1 MVEVCSGSDRIRL
14 ELTKMAFDPDM
25 TSTTAA
31 ALTSPAA
38 FFAWCLHSVD
48 QDKIPFRA
56 NYPQY
61 FATPNS
67 ASYLWRTYDRRL
79 SEVIE
84 LVRPGLRV
92 LEIGCGIGSDLHWL
106 ALHGAKVTGI
116 DVKSEWTD
124 AAQLLTKHVCAT
136 LAPVTVDIQR
146 INLLDLSDAQY
157 DLIYM
162 KDTFHHLEPRDRI
175 VAKIASLLARGGKV
189 VIVEPNAWNPAIQF
203 KMFRIRGFNTI
214 VEKID
219 KATGEHFIYG
229 NERLVSGSSIARN
242 FELHGIKGSS
252 RLFRLLPTAFASNS
266 LLVGLANLMEKLRL
280 EPLLVPICIH
290 SVYCGTKS

>member
-1 MVEVCSGSDRIRL
+1 VAIGVRVGLLSLLKLDAKMSSL
-14 ELTKMAFDPDM
+14 EAT
-25 TSTTAA
+25 

-48 QDKIPFRA
+48 QVQIPFRA

-61 FATPNS
+61 FAASEAT
-67 ASYLWRTYDRRL
+67 SYLWRTYDRRL
-79 SEVIE
+79 REVIE
-84 LVRPGLRV
+84 VVRPGLRV
-92 LEIGCGIGSDLHWL
+92 LEIGCGIGADLHWL

-124 AAQLLTKHVCAT
+124 AAQLLTKHVCTT
-136 LAPVTVDIQR
+136 LAPVTVDIRR
-146 INLLDLSDAQY
+146 INLLDLPDAQY

-175 VAKIASLLARGGKV
+175 VAKIASLLASGGKV

-214 VEKID
+214 VNKID
-219 KATGEHFIYG
+219 KATGERFVYG
-229 NERLVSGSSIARN
+229 NERLVSGLSIARS
-242 FELHGIKGSS
+242 FARHGIRGSS
-252 RLFRLLPTAFASNS
+252 RLFRLLPTALASNS
-266 LLVGLANLMEKLRL
+266 FLVGFANLIEKLHV

-290 SVYCGTKS
+290 SVYCGTRS

>member
-1 MVEVCSGSDRIRL
+1 MD
-14 ELTKMAFDPDM
+14 TKMPYLEA
-25 TSTTAA
+25 TALA
-31 ALTSPAA
+31 SPAA

-61 FATPNS
+61 FAAPDS
-67 ASYLWRTYDRRL
+67 ATYLWRTYDRRL
-79 SEVIE
+79 FEVIKE
-84 LVRPGLRV
+84 VRLGLRV

-124 AAQLLTKHVCAT
+124 AAQLLTKHVCAK
-136 LAPVTVDIQR
+136 LAPVTVDIKR
-146 INLLDLSDAQY
+146 INLLDLPHEVY

-162 KDTFHHLEPRDRI
+162 KDTFHHLEPRDKI
-175 VAKIASLLARGGKV
+175 VAKIASLLAPGGKV

-214 VEKID
+214 VQKLD

-229 NERLVSGSSIARN
+229 NERLVSGASIARS
-242 FELHGIKGSS
+242 FASHGVKGSS
-252 RLFRLLPTAFASNS
+252 RLFRLLPTALSSNS
-266 LLVGLANLMEKLRL
+266 LLVGLANLVEKLGV
-280 EPLLVPICIH
+280 EPVLVPICIH
-290 SVYCGTKS
+290 SVYCGSKS